1 MAKRKAEA
9 ELIPLEELDEEQEF
23 ADELIKSLNTSFKER
38 IAFNLDRDVDSPTN
52 VKYYIS
58 TGSILLDYIISNKR
72 DGGIPSGR
80 LIEVAGLESVGKSFV
95 GYQLLAQTQKIGG
108 IAILIDTE
116 NSTDK
121 DLLPQLGLDTK
132 KLIYLQPDT
141 VEDVFA
147 TIEHTVKK
155 IKENNINKPVT
166 IVWDSVAATPAKAEL
181 DAAYDANTM
190 GLGARVV
197 SRSLRKIMK
206 FIGDNNVTLV
216 FINQLRMK
224 LNLMNKYE
232 DPYVTPYGKAIPFHA
247 SVRIRLT
254 HDTKTDMVIV
264 GDDKSKDFF
273 GVGVKAKIVKNKISP
288 PFRTCTFSIEFYKG
302 VTEHYQIYDKMVQSS
317 PVKFKHD
324 GKEYQF
330 TAKNGKWHEVSVVND
345 SGDCVYIK
353 KFYKKDPESTKT
365 IINAMV
371 PAVKP
376 IDLIT
381 GKVGDAPTELTFDGL
396 LKQGKEAYEL
406 YKKEHPV
413 EFVKLYKAHYGVEF
427 KESVK

>member
-1 MAKRKAEA
+1 MAKRKAET
-9 ELIPLEELDEEQEF
+9 ELISSSSDEFDDEF
-23 ADELIKSLNTSFKER
+23 ANELIKSLNKSFNER
-38 IAFNLDRDVDSPTN
+38 IAFNLERDVDSPTN

-72 DGGIPSGR
+72 NGGIPSGR
-80 LIEVAGLESVGKSFV
+80 LVEVCGLESTGKSFV
-95 GYQLLAQTQKIGG
+95 GYQILAQTQKIGG

-121 DLLPQLGLDTK
+121 DLLPQLGLDTR
-132 KLIYLQPDT
+132 KLVYLQPDT
-141 VEDVFA
+141 VEDVFS

-155 IKENNINKPVT
+155 IKESNISKPVT

-224 LNLMNKYE
+224 LNLANKYE
-232 DPYVTPYGKAIPFHA
+232 DPWVSPYGKAIPFHS

-254 HDTKTDMVIV
+254 HDTKTDMVVV
-264 GDDKSKDFF
+264 GEDKSKDFF
-273 GVGVKAKIVKNKISP
+273 GIGVKAKVVKNKISP

-302 VTEHYQIYDKMVQSS
+302 VTEHHQIYDKMIQSS
-317 PVKFKHD
+317 PVKFEHD
-324 GKEYQF
+324 GKEYVF
-330 TAKNGKWHEVSVVND
+330 TAKNGIWHEIAVIDNNNN
-345 SGDCVYIK
+345 CVYGK
-353 KFYKKDPESTKT
+353 KFRKS
-365 IINAMV
+365 
-371 PAVKP
+371 
-376 IDLIT
+376 
-381 GKVGDAPTELTFDGL
+381 EL
-396 LKQGKEAYEL
+396 
-406 YKKEHPV
+406 KKEVFEKEELKPYFGNILDV
-413 EFVKLYKAHYGVEF
+413 ILTKHYSAQEMTDTENVPTDDAMQELDA
-427 KESVK
+427 